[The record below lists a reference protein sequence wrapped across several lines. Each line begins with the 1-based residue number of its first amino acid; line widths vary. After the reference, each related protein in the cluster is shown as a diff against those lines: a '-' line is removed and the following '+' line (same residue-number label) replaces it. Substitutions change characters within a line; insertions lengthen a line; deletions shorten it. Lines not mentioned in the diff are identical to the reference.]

1 MKLSVK
7 PGKLDKIHIFLDEEY
22 AMTVDNTF
30 WFSSE
35 WYNKTEID
43 SEELAALQTAVSSR
57 RAFNAA
63 VDLLSRRAHASEELY
78 KKLRPKFGDEP
89 ARAAVEKAKSL
100 YLLDDEAFAEQLAE
114 ELYERKHFA
123 PRRILSELLRR
134 GVNREIAQNAVE
146 SLDKD
151 DKNRIIVLLQGKYSA
166 SLQDEKGKR
175 RAVNA
180 LLRMGYSYGDIK
192 AALAEVNSET
202 EEFFDA

>member
-63 VDLLSRRAHASEELY
+63 VDLLSRRAHGSEELY
-78 KKLRPKFGDEP
+78 KNCVKNS
-89 ARAAVEKAKSL
+89 ATS
-100 YLLDDEAFAEQLAE
+100 
-114 ELYERKHFA
+114 
-123 PRRILSELLRR
+123 RR
-134 GVNREIAQNAVE
+134 G
-146 SLDKD
+146 
-151 DKNRIIVLLQGKYSA
+151 
-166 SLQDEKGKR
+166 R
-175 RAVNA
+175 RWKKPR
-180 LLRMGYSYGDIK
+180 LCIY
-192 AALAEVNSET
+192 
-202 EEFFDA
+202 

>member
-22 AMTVDNTF
+22 AMTVDNAF

-180 LLRMGYSYGDIK
+180 LMRMGYGYGDIK
-192 AALAEVNSET
+192 AALTEVNSET

>member
-22 AMTVDNTF
+22 AMTVDDTF

-63 VDLLSRRAHASEELY
+63 VDLLSRRAHGSEELY
-78 KKLRPKFGDEP
+78 KKLRQKFGDEP

-100 YLLDDEAFAEQLAE
+100 YLLDDEAFSEQLAE

-123 PRRILSELLRR
+123 PRRIFR
-134 GVNREIAQNAVE
+134 NCC
-146 SLDKD
+146 
-151 DKNRIIVLLQGKYSA
+151 
-166 SLQDEKGKR
+166 
-175 RAVNA
+175 
-180 LLRMGYSYGDIK
+180 
-192 AALAEVNSET
+192 AAA
-202 EEFFDA
+202 

>member
-166 SLQDEKGKR
+166 CLQDEKGKR

>member
-63 VDLLSRRAHASEELY
+63 VDLLSRRAHGSEELY

-89 ARAAVEKAKSL
+89 ARAAVEKAKAL
-100 YLLDDEAFAEQLAE
+100 YLLDDEAFSEQLAE

-123 PRRILSELLRR
+123 PRRIFSELLRR

-151 DKNRIIVLLQGKYSA
+151 DKNRIIVLLQGKYSV

>member
-1 MKLSVK
+1 MKLSVR

-134 GVNREIAQNAVE
+134 GANREIAQNAVE

>member
-1 MKLSVK
+1 MKLSVR

-22 AMTVDNTF
+22 AMTVDNAF

-63 VDLLSRRAHASEELY
+63 VDLLSRRAHGSEELY

-114 ELYERKHFA
+114 EL
-123 PRRILSELLRR
+123 
-134 GVNREIAQNAVE
+134 
-146 SLDKD
+146 
-151 DKNRIIVLLQGKYSA
+151 
-166 SLQDEKGKR
+166 
-175 RAVNA
+175 
-180 LLRMGYSYGDIK
+180 
-192 AALAEVNSET
+192 
-202 EEFFDA
+202 

>member
-1 MKLSVK
+1 MKLSVR

-22 AMTVDNTF
+22 AMTVDNAF

-166 SLQDEKGKR
+166 CLQDEKGKR

-180 LLRMGYSYGDIK
+180 LMRMGYGYGDIK

-202 EEFFDA
+202 EELFDA

>member
-1 MKLSVK
+1 MKLSVR

-22 AMTVDNTF
+22 AMTVDNAF

>member
-57 RAFNAA
+57 RAFNA
-63 VDLLSRRAHASEELY
+63 
-78 KKLRPKFGDEP
+78 
-89 ARAAVEKAKSL
+89 RAAVEKAKAL

-123 PRRILSELLRR
+123 PRRIFSELLRR

>member
-1 MKLSVK
+1 MKLSVR

-22 AMTVDNTF
+22 AMTVDNAF

-166 SLQDEKGKR
+166 CLQDEKGKR

-192 AALAEVNSET
+192 AALDEVNSET